1 MPTCC
6 CVQNTEAQT
15 GSDSLQAT
23 AKGCCA
29 TPPLAV
35 RAPRF
40 VEGWGRSPS
49 GLQGNVQKPCP
60 LSGTQQAPVWPSGL
74 SARSRVRGLW
84 ERMLL
89 SSVPL
94 GLIPVC
100 WCPSSWHRPGVN
112 TPRIN
117 PRSPRLGPLL
127 PPAAHTQDETFR
139 ALFCWGAELR
149 RLSPPPQPW
158 PAKDAEA
165 GAGVRLSY
173 RGLCGGR
180 FPVPSHSPALAGPI
194 GFDEEKQACGVGTQ
208 QEGIELDWSPLGGS
222 SQALRTPFP

>member
-1 MPTCC
+1 MLCNPPSRSEGPQVCGGLGEESKRPSGQC
-6 CVQNTEAQT
+6 PEALSALWHPAGPCVA
-15 GSDSLQAT
+15 LW
-23 AKGCCA
+23 
-29 TPPLAV
+29 AV
-35 RAPRF
+35 RK
-40 VEGWGRSPS
+40 ES
-49 GLQGNVQKPCP
+49 G
-60 LSGTQQAPVWPSGL
+60 SGIVGKDAVVL
-74 SARSRVRGLW
+74 CA
-84 ERMLL
+84 
-89 SSVPL
+89 
-94 GLIPVC
+94 IPVC